1 VPSEFAAGPAVFS
14 EPFTYANGPLS
25 ASPDW
30 TGPLF
35 GDTSLVVAGNVLT
48 CTDATGGQSNA
59 TEVNTFGD
67 GDYVIEVPNVGST
80 GASEFYF
87 CFQNASNYYS
97 LILTT
102 PSHLLELYRVVGG
115 VYTLIGGSSNAILSG
130 QAIGVRKVGSVI
142 DLYQRVSGT
151 WVHRTQ
157 VTDATYSS
165 GAIAKWSGSAARTF
179 DNLAFRDFA
188 YNVAF
193 APTIN
198 LTAGG
203 PPAVEVQLPGEMT
216 ASITAAVGA
225 EVGDPHPP
233 SQVGFVVTITMTA
246 GGRVLLQEPLG
257 RDRGQSPVQ
266 IVGPLGG
273 GQQDPSVLVRGQ
285 RGLRSGRLLAR
296 MRR

>member
-35 GDTSLVVAGNVLT
+35 GDTSLVVASNRLT
-48 CTDATGGQSNA
+48 CTDAGGQSNS

-67 GDYVIEVPNVGST
+67 GDYGIDVVTIGS
-80 GASEFYF
+80 GQSEFYF
-87 CFQNASNYYS
+87 CYQDASNYYS
-97 LILTT
+97 VIIQAADA
-102 PSHLLELYRVVGG
+102 ELFRVVGAS
-115 VYTLIGGSSNAILSG
+115 YTLIGGISDPILSG
-130 QAIGVRKVGSVI
+130 QAIGVRKVGSTI
-142 DLYQRVSGT
+142 DMYQRVSGT
-151 WVHRTQ
+151 WVHRNQ

-165 GAIAKWSGSAARTF
+165 GRVAVWSGATAHVF
-179 DNLAFRDFA
+179 DNVFVRDFA

-203 PPAVEVQLPGEMT
+203 IPAVEVQAPGDMALT
-216 ASITAAVGA
+216 LTAAVGA

-233 SQVGFVVTITMTA
+233 SQVGFQVTITATMS
-246 GGRVLLQEPLG
+246 GRVQLQEPLG
-257 RDRGQSPVQ
+257 RDRGQSPVE

-273 GQQDPSVLVRGQ
+273 GQQDPSVLARGQ
-285 RGLRSGRLLAR
+285 RGLKSGRLLAR